1 MPRNAPYGF
10 TRYVDRIQVPFTGF
24 LTVVAVN
31 LQLSKTYGFRQAL
44 EKIEMLTTVVGTG
57 AGATRLF
64 NIRKGSATGTIIG
77 TFTPTLANQ
86 GTLGVV
92 TAGVLSAVTGS
103 YEGASNFLG
112 DTDTLTIEAPNAGT
126 TFTAGGFDL
135 LLTFRQLSQRPA

>member
-1 MPRNAPYGF
+1 MPRLAIYGYG
-10 TRYVDRIQVPFTGF
+10 RYIERVQIPFTGF

-31 LQLSKTYGFRQAL
+31 AMLSQVAGFKREL
-44 EKIEMLTTVVGTG
+44 EKVQIVTTVVGTG

-92 TAGVLSAVTGS
+92 TDGTVVSAGDVNKLDDAD
-103 YEGASNFLG
+103 A
-112 DTDTLTIEAPNAGT
+112 LTIEAPNAGT
-126 TFTAGGFDL
+126 AFSAGGFDVL
-135 LLTFRQLSQRPA
+135 LHWRVPLQKRN